1 MWLPVVIKMI
11 KDQRVAKL
19 LPSDAVLKK
28 SLDFSMTHKYYKTK
42 ASVTSIR
49 QQPKQPGSYRKVY
62 EMCF

>member
-11 KDQRVAKL
+11 KDHQVEKFA
-19 LPSDAVLKK
+19 SDAVLKK
-28 SLDFSMTHKYYKTK
+28 SLDFTMTHKYYKTK
-42 ASVTSIR
+42 ASVTKIR